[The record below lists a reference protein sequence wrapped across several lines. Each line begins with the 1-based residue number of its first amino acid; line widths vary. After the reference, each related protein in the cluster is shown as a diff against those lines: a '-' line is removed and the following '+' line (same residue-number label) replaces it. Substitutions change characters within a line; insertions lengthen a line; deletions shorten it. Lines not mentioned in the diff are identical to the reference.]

1 MKNCMWGGSMIEI
14 IYSNENRE
22 ESGKDTGIKL
32 PKNIRQIGDDDGN
45 KKIYIEDYVMTY
57 IGKLWELPLDS
68 AVIGVLLGKVKRS
81 NGNTYLFASGAIQVN
96 NAEKDGR
103 KILFSDET
111 WTSIYEDIKKYFND
125 LEIVGWFLAGG
136 DTGIEIDESLFR
148 THIDNFAGIDK
159 ALLLIDPIEKEE
171 EFYFYEG
178 GKLTKQKG
186 YYIYYERNE
195 QMQAYMVET
204 KQGKKV
210 DTVTYDRVPG
220 NFRSI
225 IQEKKENTSQKR
237 LVAMLYS
244 ACTFLAVVVLVIGIT
259 MMNNYDKMRSMEESL
274 DALTKNLLKIN
285 VETSNPLNEWETD
298 LAEASTEQV
307 IVEVVEG
314 NVETTTQ
321 VAETE
326 EVTTTVVETTEV
338 LETTTASI
346 EPVVEPTAPTVS
358 EVSYHVVQPG
368 ESLIAISI
376 AVYQTDTMVDEIKEM
391 NGIEDEDKIYAG
403 QKLQL
408 P

>member
-1 MKNCMWGGSMIEI
+1 MIEI
-14 IYSNENRE
+14 IYSNENQE
-22 ESGKDTGIKL
+22 ELKKDVALKL
-32 PKNIRQIGDDDGN
+32 PKNVRQVGDDDGS
-45 KKIYIEDYVMTY
+45 KKIYVEDYVMTY
-57 IGKLWELPLDS
+57 ISKLWEMPIET
-68 AVIGVLLGKVKRS
+68 AVIGVLLGNVKRT
-81 NGNTYLFASGAIQVN
+81 NGNTYLFVSGAIQVE

-111 WTSIYEDIKKYFND
+111 WTSIYEDIKKHFNN

-148 THIDNFAGIDK
+148 THVDNFAGNDK
-159 ALLLIDPIEKEE
+159 ALLLVDPIEKEE
-171 EFYFYEG
+171 EFYLYEG

-195 QMQAYMVET
+195 QMQAYMVEN
-204 KQGKKV
+204 KQVKKV
-210 DTVTYDRVPG
+210 ETLTQDRIPG

-225 IQEKKENTSQKR
+225 IQEKKENTTQKR

-244 ACTFLAVVVLVIGIT
+244 ACTFLAVVVLAIGIT
-259 MMNNYDKMRSMEESL
+259 MMNNYDKMKSMEESL
-274 DALTKNLLKIN
+274 DTLTKNILKVN
-285 VETSNPLNEWETD
+285 VEPKIENET
-298 LAEASTEQV
+298 AIVEADTEQV
-307 IVEVVEG
+307 IIEVIEG

-321 VAETE
+321 VPEIE
-326 EVTTTVVETTEV
+326 QITTAVEETTGI
-338 LETTTASI
+338 LETTTTASI
-346 EPVVEPTAPTVS
+346 EPVTEPTAPTVN

-376 AVYQTDTMVDEIKEM
+376 AVYQTDTMVDEIKTM

-403 QKLQL
+403 QKIQL